1 MRAKVV
7 ALAAA
12 LVAAPWSL
20 AFGSS
25 FTNIVAFGDS
35 LSDPGNVS
43 YLAQQLGVT
52 DIPPAGYA
60 TRTVGSNTV
69 GYYTNPQVGGGP
81 SGLWIDQLAAKL
93 GVPDPAPAF
102 IPGSGGTNFSIGGAE
117 TANANMSIYPGVT
130 VPSMQTE
137 VNSFLAATLGSAS
150 ASSLYTFWGGA
161 NDLVYGGVN
170 PVTAANNIMSEIQQV
185 AAAGGKD
192 FLWVDLPPLG
202 DTPEGSASPLAAE
215 LNAASQAFDL
225 QWSTDI
231 ATLDSDGLTVIG
243 VDAYSLF
250 NQLAANPSQYGF
262 TNITDSCVATAGCN
276 PNTFV
281 YWDDEH
287 PTTEADS
294 CIAGVAYN
302 DLTGSTGSV
311 CATVATATP
320 EPASEALML
329 IGACGLLAIGR
340 VRRRGRLAS
349 TDK

>member
-7 ALAAA
+7 AVAAA

-52 DIPPAGYA
+52 NIPPSGYA

-81 SGLWIDQLAAKL
+81 SGLWVDQLAAKL
-93 GVPDPAPAF
+93 GVADPAPAF

-117 TANANMSIYPGVT
+117 TANLNTNIYPGVPI
-130 VPSMQTE
+130 PSMQTE
-137 VNSFLAATLGSAS
+137 VASFLTATLGHAP
-150 ASSLYTFWGGA
+150 ASSLYTFWGGS

-170 PVTAANNIMSEIQQV
+170 PVTAANNVMSEIQQV
-185 AAAGGKD
+185 GAAGGKY

-202 DTPEGSASPLAAE
+202 DTPEGSVSPFAAA
-215 LNAASQAFDL
+215 LNAASAAFDQ
-225 QWSTDI
+225 QWSSDI
-231 ATLDSDGLTVIG
+231 ATLNSGGLTVIG

-250 NQLAANPSQYGF
+250 NQLASNPAKYGF
-262 TNITDSCVATAGCN
+262 TNVSNSCTTTAGCD
-276 PNTFV
+276 PNTFLF
-281 YWDDEH
+281 WDAEH
-287 PTTEADS
+287 PTTEANS
-294 CIAGVAYN
+294 CIASVAYN
-302 DLTGSTGSV
+302 NLLGTPSGAS
-311 CATVATATP
+311 CAAVPTP
-320 EPASEALML
+320 EPASCALL
-329 IGACGLLAIGR
+329 LVGACGLLAMRRARSGN
-340 VRRRGRLAS
+340 VRI
-349 TDK
+349 DK